1 MHGMHEVR
9 GSSPLSST
17 KNKELS
23 KASIVSGQFFF
34 FMKREGSKGA
44 SEPLIKRSFRE
55 SEETSTNED
64 TGGRPEA
71 NSFLS
76 RATEEG

>member
-1 MHGMHEVR
+1 
-9 GSSPLSST
+9 
-17 KNKELS
+17 
-23 KASIVSGQFFF
+23 
-34 FMKREGSKGA
+34 MKREGSKGA